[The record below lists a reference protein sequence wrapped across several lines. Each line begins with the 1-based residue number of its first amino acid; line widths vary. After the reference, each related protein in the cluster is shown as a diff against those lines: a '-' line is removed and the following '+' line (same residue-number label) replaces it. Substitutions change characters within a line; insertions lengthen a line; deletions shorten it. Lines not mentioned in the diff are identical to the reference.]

1 MRLPEP
7 YVTCAKLS
15 QQFTD
20 YSFPVDEFPPLR
32 LTGGG
37 SVAPRVD
44 LTSASALDATK
55 MSLILDEV
63 MLVEVEPERS
73 LWLHNGGV
81 EEGLQVMML

>member
-1 MRLPEP
+1 MLPEP
-7 YVTCAKLS
+7 HVTCAKLS
-15 QQFTD
+15 QRFTD
-20 YSFPVDEFPPLR
+20 CCFPVYEFPPLR

-37 SVAPRVD
+37 SVAPRAD

-63 MLVEVEPERS
+63 MFVEVEPERS

-81 EEGLQVMML
+81 EEGVQVMML